1 MLVHRNVIKLKELKK
16 KKKKSPEHTSKT
28 VEKMVKL
35 KSLWQLA
42 CVF

>member
-1 MLVHRNVIKLKELKK
+1 MLVHRNVIKLKELK